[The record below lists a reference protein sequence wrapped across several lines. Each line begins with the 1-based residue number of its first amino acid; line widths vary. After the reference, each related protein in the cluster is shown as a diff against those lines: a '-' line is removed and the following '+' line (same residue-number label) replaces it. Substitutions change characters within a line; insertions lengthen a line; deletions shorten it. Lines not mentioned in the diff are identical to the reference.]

1 MAAKTPAN
9 PGEIL
14 IAEYNY
20 IAQTAFQANEKSA
33 RVTSFDITAIGSLI
47 APLITTQ
54 FAITPDKLIWFY
66 WGFAGLFAALAFRG
80 MLTILELAR
89 LRSAW
94 FESILAMNQ
103 IKNYYFEHFE
113 QIKEAFIWHAE
124 TAPKKFKINSVGFML
139 VTQVAI
145 LSAAALGASVFF
157 SLEAISGN
165 LMFIPAIFCGVVFF
179 IYQLILYRNAL
190 K

>member
-1 MAAKTPAN
+1 MASKPPVN

-14 IAEYNY
+14 IAEYHY
-20 IAQTAFQANEKSA
+20 IAQTVFQANEKSA
-33 RVTSFDITAIGSLI
+33 RVTSFDVTAIGSLI

-54 FAITPDKLIWFY
+54 LSITPEKLIWFY
-66 WGFAGLFAALAFRG
+66 WGFAGLFLALALRG

-89 LRSAW
+89 MRSSW
-94 FESILAMNQ
+94 FESIMAMNR

-113 QIKEAFIWHAE
+113 PIKEAFAWRTE

-145 LSAAALGASVFF
+145 LSASALGASVFF
-157 SLEAISGN
+157 ALEAITGN
-165 LMFIPAIFCGVVFF
+165 LFFNPAIIIGLLFF
-179 IYQLILYRNAL
+179 AFQLFLYRNNL

>member
-1 MAAKTPAN
+1 MHPKTPPH

-14 IAEYNY
+14 IAEYTY

-54 FAITPDKLIWFY
+54 FAFTPDKLIWLY
-66 WGFAGLFAALAFRG
+66 WGFAGLFLALALRG
-80 MLTILELAR
+80 ILTILELAK
-89 LRSAW
+89 LRSTW
-94 FESILAMNQ
+94 FESIIAMNQ
-103 IKNYYFEHFE
+103 IKEYYFKHFE
-113 QIKEAFIWHAE
+113 EIEEAFAWRTE
-124 TAPKKFKINSVGFML
+124 NTPKKFKINSVGFML
-139 VTQVAI
+139 VTQVSI

-165 LMFIPAIFCGVVFF
+165 ILWLPALIVGVFF
-179 IYQLILYRNAL
+179 FVFQLALYRNNL
-190 K
+190 R